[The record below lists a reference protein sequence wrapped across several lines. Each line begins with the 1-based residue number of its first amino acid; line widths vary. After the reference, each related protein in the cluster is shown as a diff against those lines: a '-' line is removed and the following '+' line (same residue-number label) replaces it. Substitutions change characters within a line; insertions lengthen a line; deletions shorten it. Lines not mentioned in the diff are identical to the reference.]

1 MASGNSNFDK
11 IITMTLQNHGK
22 EIFDAVSQNLPLF
35 YALKKRENI
44 KIVKGG
50 RSFTHPIYYAVN
62 SSFKT
67 YGKLDAIDTPIP
79 DNYTRAEYPIKIAAG
94 SLVISTFDLAC
105 NAGDKEKLLDYGE
118 IVKKDAEISMA
129 ELMGQQV
136 FKDGSATNDFD
147 GVQHL
152 ISETPASQTDVAG
165 IDASA
170 SGNTYWRNYSYD
182 TAVTAFNTSQA
193 GLTAMNTCLNQATF
207 GRQGPRM
214 VVTTKAIYQLYEL
227 GLTSNIRYVS
237 TELADSGFQHLAY
250 STMPVVPDDNCPAG
264 NMYFVDLDNLWLQL
278 LELGN
283 FNITPFQPST
293 NQLLKIALMSVFGN
307 LTTGSRRTN
316 AVVDSITG

>member
-22 EIFDAVSQNLPLF
+22 EIFDAVSQNLPLY

-50 RSFTHPIYYAVN
+50 RTFTHPLYYAVN

-67 YGKLDAIDTPIP
+67 YGKLDVIDTPIP
-79 DNYTRAEYPIKIAAG
+79 DNFTRAEYPIKIAAG
-94 SLVISTFDLAC
+94 SLVISTFDLAT
-105 NAGDKEKLLDYGE
+105 NTGDKEKLLDYGE
-118 IVKKDAEISMA
+118 LVKKDAEISLS
-129 ELMGQQV
+129 ELMGVQA
-136 FKDGSATNDFD
+136 FKDGSAVNDFD

-152 ISETPASQTDVAG
+152 ISETPATQTDVAG
-165 IDASA
+165 IDPSA

-214 VVTTKAIYQLYEL
+214 VITTKSIYQLYEL

-237 TELADSGFQHLAY
+237 TELADSGFKHLAY
-250 STMPVVPDDNCPAG
+250 ATMPVVSDDNCPAG
-264 NMYFVDLDNLWLQL
+264 NMYFVDLDNLWLQV
-278 LELGN
+278 LEKGN
-283 FNITPFQPST
+283 FDVTPFEASH
-293 NQLLKIALMSVFGN
+293 NQLTKVALMYVFGN